1 MYFGTV
7 LLAKR
12 TFALSFKKEAIAFS
26 ETTNSRK
33 AVTKFNVDIKRIRE
47 WRQNKA
53 DIIKTCAKAK
63 AWGKKKQTLE
73 GGGRKITDEGMEER
87 LLEWIHGR

>member
-1 MYFGTV
+1 MNCIISALLLNCLADFLYISVYFGTV

-12 TFALSFKKEAIAFS
+12 SFSLSFKKEAIAFS

-63 AWGKKKQTLE
+63 AWGKESK
-73 GGGRKITDEGMEER
+73 
-87 LLEWIHGR
+87 H

>member
-12 TFALSFKKEAIAFS
+12 SSSLSFKKEAIAFS
-26 ETTNSRK
+26 ETTNNRN
-33 AVTKFNVDIKRIRE
+33 AATKFNVDIKRIRE
-47 WRQNKA
+47 WRQNKV

-63 AWGKKKQTLE
+63 ARGKESK
-73 GGGRKITDEGMEER
+73 
-87 LLEWIHGR
+87 H

>member
-12 TFALSFKKEAIAFS
+12 SSSLSFKKEAIAFS
-26 ETTNSRK
+26 ETTNNRN
-33 AVTKFNVDIKRIRE
+33 AATKFNVDFKRIRE

-53 DIIKTCAKAK
+53 DIIQTCAKAK
-63 AWGKKKQTLE
+63 AWGNE
-73 GGGRKITDEGMEER
+73 RK
-87 LLEWIHGR
+87 H